1 MIKVLELG
9 KSFDGRPAVRHLS
22 FEAPDGA
29 ITGLLGSNGA
39 GKTTTLRMICGVLQ
53 PESGSITIDAVTG
66 ADVAGANAP
75 LARRRRV
82 GALLDHTG
90 IYSRLTVRENL
101 VYFGRLRGMPPKLL
115 MERVDQVLSILGLE
129 SIASRRTAGFSQ
141 GERMKIALGRAILHS
156 PQNLLLDEPT
166 NGLDVPT
173 VRSLRD
179 LLRRL
184 RDSGTCVVFSSHV
197 LDEVRALCDNVV
209 VIASGSLIAQGS
221 PTEICAQAGTAS
233 FEDAFIRLTCQP
245 ENCSC

>member
-9 KSFDGRPAVRHLS
+9 KNFDGRPAVRHLS

-39 GKTTTLRMICGVLQ
+39 GKTTTLRMICGVLK
-53 PESGSITIDAVTG
+53 PDSGSITIDDAH
-66 ADVAGANAP
+66 DP

-101 VYFGRLRGMPPKLL
+101 VYFGRLRGMPPNLL

-141 GERMKIALGRAILHS
+141 GERMKTALGRAILHS

-221 PTEICAQAGTAS
+221 PTELCAQAGTAS

-245 ENCSC
+245 ENCPC

>member
-39 GKTTTLRMICGVLQ
+39 GKTTALRMICGVLK
-53 PESGSITIDAVTG
+53 PDSGSITIDH
-66 ADVAGANAP
+66 ADNANDP
-75 LARRRRV
+75 LDRRRRV
-82 GALLDHTG
+82 GALLDHSG

-101 VYFGRLRGMPPKLL
+101 VYFGRLRGMPPKFL
-115 MERVDQVLSILGLE
+115 MERVDQVLSNLGLE

-141 GERMKIALGRAILHS
+141 GERMKTALGRAILHS

-166 NGLDVPT
+166 NGLDIPT

-184 RDSGTCVVFSSHV
+184 RDSGACIVLSSHV

-209 VIASGSLIAQGS
+209 VVASGSLVAQGS